1 MKTIFIWYLNLL
13 ARLTLRR
20 FKPQIVGI
28 TGSVG
33 KTSTKEAIF
42 CVLKHHIQTRANKS
56 SYNNEFGLPLTILG
70 LDTPGRNP
78 LGWMVVF
85 IKAIF
90 VFMGSDFPN
99 VLILEMGA
107 DRAGDIKKL
116 LAVVGQLDVAVLTDI
131 GISHLENYS
140 NIQALVNEKLSIFSG
155 LKKDGLAILNGD
167 NEKIRASLSL
177 IKQARITYG
186 FDEGSDIQAIEFQ
199 FLHKDG
205 SSGTNYKIRHKG
217 TVVPFYL
224 PESFGKPNVY
234 AGLAAAATGL
244 FFGLNLVN
252 ASEALK
258 NYRGPAGRLK
268 LLYGIKRTWI
278 IDDTY
283 NAAPASTMAALEV
296 LNLISKGRKVVAV
309 GDMAELGPESEVLHR
324 QVGVRIQEIGASLVF
339 AVGSKAKVIED
350 ELLKRKFS
358 GRVLWFEDSDKA
370 RMTVQNLLVE
380 GDTLLVKGSQ
390 SVRMEKIVKEVM
402 ADPMSADKL
411 LVRQSQT
418 WLKR

>member
-1 MKTIFIWYLNLL
+1 MKTLFVWYLNIL

-20 FKPQIVGI
+20 FKPRIVGI

-42 CVLKHHIQTRANKS
+42 CVLKNHVQTRANKS

-78 LGWMVVF
+78 FGWIMVF
-85 IKAIF
+85 IKAIL
-90 VFMGSDFPN
+90 VLLGSDFPK
-99 VLILEMGA
+99 VLVLEMGA
-107 DRAGDIKKL
+107 DRTGDIKKL
-116 LAVVGQLDVAVLTDI
+116 LSVVGRLDVAILTDI
-131 GISHLENYS
+131 GVSHLENYS
-140 NIQALVNEKLSIFSG
+140 NLQALVNEKLSIFFG
-155 LKKDGLAILNGD
+155 LKNDGLAILNGD

-177 IKQARITYG
+177 IKQPKLTYG
-186 FDEGSDIQAIEFQ
+186 FDESSDAQAVEFQ
-199 FLHKDG
+199 FLDKDG
-205 SSGTNYKIRHKG
+205 SSGTNFKIRHKG

-234 AGLAAAATGL
+234 AALAAAAAGL

-252 ASEALK
+252 ASEALM

-283 NAAPASTMAALEV
+283 NAAPASTLAALEV
-296 LNLISKGRKVVAV
+296 LNQISKGRKVVAI
-309 GDMAELGPESEVLHR
+309 GDMAELGPESEALHR
-324 QVGVRIQEIGASLVF
+324 QIGVRIQEMGVSLVF
-339 AVGSKAKVIED
+339 AIGSKAKAIED

-380 GDTLLVKGSQ
+380 GDTILIKGSQ
-390 SVRMEKIVKEVM
+390 SVRMEKIVKEIM
-402 ADPMSADKL
+402 TDPMSADRL
-411 LVRQSQT
+411 LVRQSEA